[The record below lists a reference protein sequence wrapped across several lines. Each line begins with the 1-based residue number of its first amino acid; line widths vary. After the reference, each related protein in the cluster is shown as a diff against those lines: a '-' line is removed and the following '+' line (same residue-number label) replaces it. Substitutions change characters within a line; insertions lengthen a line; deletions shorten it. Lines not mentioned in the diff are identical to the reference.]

1 MAILRFKLVDE
12 APEDG
17 QAVQPVYIDGID
29 RAGGGGTSITAVE
42 VTTLEAGADATASI
56 DDSTLKLGIPR
67 GDTGAQGPKGDTGAA
82 GAAGATGA
90 QGPKGETG
98 ATGPKGDKGDAG
110 ATGAQGPAG
119 AAGVGVKSISLTVTE
134 GAVTAGTWTDTNNE
148 PHSINISPAGA

>member
-17 QAVQPVYIDGID
+17 QAVQPVYIDGIGE
-29 RAGGGGTSITAVE
+29 AGGGTSITAVE

-67 GDTGAQGPKGDTGAA
+67 GDTGAQGQKGDTGAA

-98 ATGPKGDKGDAG
+98 ATGPKGDKGDPG

-134 GAVTAGTWTDTNNE
+134 GAVTAGTWTDTSDGS
-148 PHSINISPAGA
+148 HSITISPAGA